1 MTDPAEGSTQAL
13 EDRDAT
19 IARLTAERDERQ
31 ARVEALEAGLRPFAE
46 AWSDNMTADDLS
58 EVDRPAWEGS
68 PDQLKIHHWAAFHE
82 VCVRS
87 HRHNQGQACP
97 E

>member
-58 EVDRPAWEGS
+58 EVDRPAWESSLAMAVSFG
-68 PDQLKIHHWAAFHE
+68 DFYRAMTAL
-82 VCVRS
+82 
-87 HRHNQGQACP
+87 NQTDGGERP
-97 E
+97 